1 MTAIENYQKS
11 MVALLLDRGADV
23 ASKDDVGCTPLF
35 IAIFNHF
42 TDIAELL
49 LQKGADPNQKTS
61 TGSVLQAVVLKD
73 VLETTPLQIA
83 VQQGCTGI
91 VEVLLK
97 RYKVPVNTRNG
108 EGFTPLHDAALNG
121 KSEIV
126 RLLIEHGAD
135 VNAMSKYNTPLLIAA
150 TYGHIAVAE
159 LLIKSKADVN
169 AKDSSGRTAL
179 TLAIQ
184 PPGNYDRGGRELVK
198 LLLDNGARED
208 RALHVA
214 VGTGRKDLVEL
225 VLQHTGNINVR
236 DQYGRTALHLAVSD
250 ENIDMVQLLLEKGA
264 DVNAKDSQGHTPL
277 YDTWGGSGHE
287 RRIKELL
294 RQHGGV

>member
-1 MTAIENYQKS
+1 

-61 TGSVLQAVVLKD
+61 TGSVLQAVVFKD

-135 VNAMSKYNTPLLIAA
+135 VNAMSEYNTPLLIAA
-150 TYGHIAVAE
+150 TYGQIAVAE

-169 AKDSSGRTAL
+169 TRDSSGRTAL

-198 LLLDNGARED
+198 LLLDNGAQDD
-208 RALHVA
+208 RALHTA
-214 VGTGRKDLVEL
+214 VGTGRQDLVDL
-225 VLQHTGNINVR
+225 ILQYRPDINVR
-236 DQYGRTALHLAVSD
+236 DQYGRTALHLAVGD

-294 RQHGGV
+294 RKHGGV